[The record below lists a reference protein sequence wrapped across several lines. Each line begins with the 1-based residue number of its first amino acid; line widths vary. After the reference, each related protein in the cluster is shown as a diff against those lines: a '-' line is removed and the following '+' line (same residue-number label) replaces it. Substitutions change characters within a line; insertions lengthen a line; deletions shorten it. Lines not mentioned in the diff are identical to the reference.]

1 MEGQIVKKKSLILN
15 IISMILNFLR
25 GLTCKSKCCNSEC
38 MNKSTIEVKNK
49 CPEECDKPCCFDA
62 VSLSSNQSK

>member
-1 MEGQIVKKKSLILN
+1 MESQIVKKKSLILN
-15 IISMILNFLR
+15 IISMILTFLK

-38 MNKSTIEVKNK
+38 MNKSNIEVNATCK
-49 CPEECDKPCCFDA
+49 EDCDKPCCFDA